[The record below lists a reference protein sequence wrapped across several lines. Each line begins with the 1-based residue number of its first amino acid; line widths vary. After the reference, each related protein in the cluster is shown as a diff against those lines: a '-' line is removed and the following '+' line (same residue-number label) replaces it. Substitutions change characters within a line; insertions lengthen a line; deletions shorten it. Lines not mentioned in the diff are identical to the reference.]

1 MSSLQEQL
9 LKAGLT
15 TKDKLNKVKGA
26 KHKQEKIKRAQK
38 REIVDNAKLEAQK
51 TQKEMAERARKL
63 NQLKNA
69 EAQEKAIVAQIK
81 QIIDVNKQ
89 SGGKPEVTF
98 NFSDNGKIKKLEIS
112 KEIHRYLT
120 KGFLAIS
127 RYNGE
132 YAIIPKNIAA
142 KIEQRSKDYIVL
154 LNQEEA
160 QSELEQNDDPY
171 ADYQIPDDLMW

>member
-15 TKDKLNKVKGA
+15 TKDKFNKAKGA
-26 KHKQEKIKRAQK
+26 KHKQEKIKQTQK
-38 REIVDNAKLEAQK
+38 REIVDNDKLEAQK

-89 SGGKPEVTF
+89 SRGKPEVTF

-120 KGFLAIS
+120 KGFLAIA
-127 RYNGE
+127 RFNGE

-160 QSELEQNDDPY
+160 QSEQDQNDDPY